1 MAMKITIEKLI
12 TVDESGMPKAPSVR
26 QLLDKDVLALY
37 SRDNTPDKR
46 RYLGE
51 CGVIYY
57 LGDPKSPAKQK
68 GLSDAE
74 CLQEAIENFNLDRNY
89 KPDALVIKLIRKYYE
104 QNITKAGVTIENL
117 QKALH
122 LTDLACSK
130 IIDILN
136 EKLRNGINNDDIPIT
151 LTSIDSLNKRIEDI
165 PKLSKA
171 LTAAYENLRNEEE
184 TQTARGGVTI
194 LSSMD
199 ADEDI

>member
-1 MAMKITIEKLI
+1 MKLTIEKLI

-46 RYLGE
+46 RYLGD

-57 LGDPKSPAKQK
+57 LGDPKSPVRQQ
-68 GLSDAE
+68 GLSDSE
-74 CLQEAIENFNLDRNY
+74 CLKEAIDNFNLDLNY
-89 KPDALVIKLIRKYYE
+89 KPDELVVKLIRRYYQ

-117 QKALH
+117 QRALH
-122 LTDLACSK
+122 LSDLACNK
-130 IIDILN
+130 ILDLLN
-136 EKLRNGINNDDIPIT
+136 QKMRGDVAEGDIPTI
-151 LTSIDSLNKRIEDI
+151 LASIDSLTKRIEDM

-171 LTAAYENLRNEEE
+171 LTQAYENLRDEEE
-184 TQTARGGVTI
+184 TQTARGGTVI

-199 ADEDI
+199 ADEDF

>member
-1 MAMKITIEKLI
+1 MKIVIEKLI
-12 TVDESGMPKAPSVR
+12 TVDESGMPKAPNVR
-26 QLLDKDVLALY
+26 QLLDKDVLSLY

-46 RYLGE
+46 RYIAE

-57 LGDPKSPAKQK
+57 IGDPKSPAKQK
-68 GLSDAE
+68 GLSDTEA
-74 CLQEAIENFNLDRNY
+74 LKEAIENFNLPKDY
-89 KPDALVIKLIRKYYE
+89 KPDALVTKLIKKYYE

-122 LTDLACSK
+122 LTDLACNK

-136 EKLRNGINNDDIPIT
+136 SKLRGEILEADVPTILVT
-151 LTSIDSLNKRIEDI
+151 IDGLNKRIEDI

-171 LTAAYENLRNEEE
+171 LITAYENLRDEEE

-199 ADEDI
+199 ADEDF

>member
-1 MAMKITIEKLI
+1 MKLTIEKLI

-46 RYLGE
+46 RYIGE

-57 LGDPKSPAKQK
+57 LGDPKSPARQQ
-68 GLSDAE
+68 GLSDSE
-74 CLQEAIENFNLDRNY
+74 CLKEAIENFNLDKDY
-89 KPDALVIKLIRKYYE
+89 KPDDLVLRITKKYYN

-117 QKALH
+117 QRALH
-122 LTDLACSK
+122 LSDLACNK
-130 IIDILN
+130 ILDILN
-136 EKLRNGINNDDIPIT
+136 AKMHSDINESDIPVL
-151 LTSIDSLNKRIEDI
+151 LTSIDSLTKRIEDI

-171 LTAAYENLRNEEE
+171 LTQAYENLRDEEE
-184 TQTARGGVTI
+184 TQIARGGVTI

-199 ADEDI
+199 ADEDF

>member
-1 MAMKITIEKLI
+1 MKIVIEKLI

-26 QLLDKDVLALY
+26 QLLDKDILTLY

-46 RYLGE
+46 KYLAE

-68 GLSDAE
+68 GLSDTEA
-74 CLQEAIENFNLDRNY
+74 LKEAIENFNLDKNY
-89 KPDALVIKLIRKYYE
+89 QPDALVVKLIRKYYE

-122 LTDLACSK
+122 LTDLACNK
-130 IIDILN
+130 IIDKLN
-136 EKLRNGINNDDIPIT
+136 SKLRSEINDDDVPSI
-151 LTSIDSLNKRIEDI
+151 LTSVDSLTRRIEDI

-171 LTAAYENLRNEEE
+171 LITAYENLRDEEE
-184 TQTARGGVTI
+184 TQTARGGINI

-199 ADEDI
+199 ADEDY

>member
-1 MAMKITIEKLI
+1 MKLVIEKLI

-26 QLLDKDVLALY
+26 QLLDKDILALY

-46 RYLGE
+46 KYLAE

-68 GLSDAE
+68 GLSDSEA
-74 CLQEAIENFNLDRNY
+74 LKEAIENFNLDKNY
-89 KPDALVIKLIRKYYE
+89 QPDVLVVRLIRKYYE

-122 LTDLACSK
+122 LTDLACNK
-130 IIDILN
+130 ILDMLN
-136 EKLRNGINNDDIPIT
+136 SKLRSEIADADVPAI
-151 LTSIDSLNKRIEDI
+151 LTSVDSLTKRIEDI

-171 LTAAYENLRNEEE
+171 LVTAYENLRDEEE

-199 ADEDI
+199 ADEDF

>member
-1 MAMKITIEKLI
+1 MKIVIEKLI

-46 RYLGE
+46 KYLAE

-68 GLSDAE
+68 GLSDEE
-74 CLQEAIENFNLDRNY
+74 CLKEAIENFNLPNDY
-89 KPDALVIKLIRKYYE
+89 VPDALVVKLIRKYYE

-122 LTDLACSK
+122 LTDLVCTK
-130 IIDILN
+130 IVDMLN
-136 EKLRNGINNDDIPIT
+136 RKLRTEMADADVAT
-151 LTSIDSLNKRIEDI
+151 VLTQVDGLNKRIEDI
-165 PKLSKA
+165 PRLSKA
-171 LTAAYENLRNEEE
+171 LTLAYENLRDEEE
-184 TQTARGGVTI
+184 TQMARGGTTI

>member
-1 MAMKITIEKLI
+1 MKIVIEKLI

-46 RYLGE
+46 KYLAE

-68 GLSDAE
+68 GLSDEE
-74 CLQEAIENFNLDRNY
+74 CLKEAIENFNLPNDY
-89 KPDALVIKLIRKYYE
+89 VPDALVIKLIRKYYE

-122 LTDLACSK
+122 LTDLVCNK
-130 IIDILN
+130 IVDMLN
-136 EKLRNGINNDDIPIT
+136 RKLRTEMADADVVT
-151 LTSIDSLNKRIEDI
+151 VLTQVDGLNKRIEDI
-165 PKLSKA
+165 PRLSKA
-171 LTAAYENLRNEEE
+171 LTLAYENLRDEEE
-184 TQTARGGVTI
+184 TQTARGGTTI

>member
-1 MAMKITIEKLI
+1 MKITIEKLI

-26 QLLDKDVLALY
+26 QLLDKDVLSLY

-46 RYLGE
+46 RYIAE

-57 LGDPKSPAKQK
+57 LGDPKSPVRQQ
-68 GLSDAE
+68 GLSDSE
-74 CLQEAIENFNLDRNY
+74 CLKEAIENFNLDSNY
-89 KPDALVIKLIRKYYE
+89 KPDELVLRIIHKYYN

-122 LTDLACSK
+122 LTDLVCNK
-130 IIDILN
+130 VLDILN
-136 EKLRNGINNDDIPIT
+136 TKLRSGIAEGDIPT
-151 LTSIDSLNKRIEDI
+151 LMTSIDGVTKRIEDI

-171 LTAAYENLRNEEE
+171 LTQAYENLRDEEE
-184 TQTARGGVTI
+184 SQTARGGVTV

-199 ADEDI
+199 ADEDF

>member
-1 MAMKITIEKLI
+1 MKITIEKLI

-46 RYLGE
+46 KYIAE

-57 LGDPKSPAKQK
+57 LGDPKSPPKQK
-68 GLSDAE
+68 GLSDEE
-74 CLQEAIENFNLDRNY
+74 CLKEAIDNFNLDKTY
-89 KPDALVIKLIRKYYE
+89 TPDALVVKLIRKYYE

-122 LTDLACSK
+122 LTDLACNK
-130 IIDILN
+130 IVDMLN
-136 EKLRNGINNDDIPIT
+136 KKLRSELADADIT
-151 LTSIDSLNKRIEDI
+151 TVLAQIDGLNKRIEDI

-171 LTAAYENLRNEEE
+171 LTLAYENLRDEEE
-184 TQTARGGVTI
+184 TQTARGGITI

>member
-1 MAMKITIEKLI
+1 MKLTIEKLI

-46 RYLGE
+46 RYLGD

-57 LGDPKSPAKQK
+57 LGDPKSPVRQQ
-68 GLSDAE
+68 GLSDSE
-74 CLQEAIENFNLDRNY
+74 CLKEAIDNFNLDVNY
-89 KPDALVIKLIRKYYE
+89 KPDELVLKLIRRYYQ

-117 QKALH
+117 QRALH
-122 LTDLACSK
+122 ISDLACNK
-130 IIDILN
+130 ILDLLNKKMREDIV
-136 EKLRNGINNDDIPIT
+136 EGDIPT
-151 LTSIDSLNKRIEDI
+151 VLASIDSLTKRIEDI

-171 LTAAYENLRNEEE
+171 LTQAYENLRDEEE
-184 TQTARGGVTI
+184 TQTARGGSVI

-199 ADEDI
+199 ADEDF

>member
-1 MAMKITIEKLI
+1 MKLTIEKLI

-46 RYLGE
+46 RYLGD

-57 LGDPKSPAKQK
+57 LGDPKSPVRQQ
-68 GLSDAE
+68 GLSDSE
-74 CLQEAIENFNLDRNY
+74 CLKEAIDNFNLDLNY
-89 KPDALVIKLIRKYYE
+89 KPDELVVKLIRRYYQ

-117 QKALH
+117 QRALH
-122 LTDLACSK
+122 LSDLACNK
-130 IIDILN
+130 ILDLLN
-136 EKLRNGINNDDIPIT
+136 RKMRGDVAEGDIPTI
-151 LTSIDSLNKRIEDI
+151 LASIDSLTKRIEDM

-171 LTAAYENLRNEEE
+171 LTQAYENLRDEEE
-184 TQTARGGVTI
+184 TQTARGGTVI

-199 ADEDI
+199 ADEDF

>member
-1 MAMKITIEKLI
+1 MKLTIEKLI

-46 RYLGE
+46 RYLGD

-57 LGDPKSPAKQK
+57 LGDPKSPVRQQ
-68 GLSDAE
+68 GLSDSE
-74 CLQEAIENFNLDRNY
+74 CLKEAIDNFNLDANY
-89 KPDALVIKLIRKYYE
+89 KPDELVVKLIHRYYQ

-117 QKALH
+117 QRALH
-122 LTDLACSK
+122 ISDLACNK
-130 IIDILN
+130 ILDLLNTKMRGDIA
-136 EKLRNGINNDDIPIT
+136 EGDIPT
-151 LTSIDSLNKRIEDI
+151 VLASIDSLTKRIEDM

-171 LTAAYENLRNEEE
+171 LTQAYENLRDEEE
-184 TQTARGGVTI
+184 TQTARGGTVI

-199 ADEDI
+199 ADEDF

>member
-1 MAMKITIEKLI
+1 MKLTIEKLI

-46 RYLGE
+46 RYLGD

-57 LGDPKSPAKQK
+57 LGDPKSPVRQQ
-68 GLSDAE
+68 GLSDSE
-74 CLQEAIENFNLDRNY
+74 CLKEAIDNFNLDLNY
-89 KPDALVIKLIRKYYE
+89 KPDELVVKLIHRYYQ

-117 QKALH
+117 QRALH
-122 LTDLACSK
+122 LSDLACNK
-130 IIDILN
+130 ILDLLN
-136 EKLRNGINNDDIPIT
+136 RKMRGDVAEGDIPTI
-151 LTSIDSLNKRIEDI
+151 LASIDSLTKRIEDM

-171 LTAAYENLRNEEE
+171 LTQAYENLRDEEE
-184 TQTARGGVTI
+184 TQTARGGTVI

-199 ADEDI
+199 ADEDF

>member
-1 MAMKITIEKLI
+1 MKLTIEKLI

-46 RYLGE
+46 RYLGD

-57 LGDPKSPAKQK
+57 LGDPKSPVRQQ
-68 GLSDAE
+68 GLSDSE
-74 CLQEAIENFNLDRNY
+74 CLKEAINNFNLDLNY
-89 KPDALVIKLIRKYYE
+89 KPDELVVKLIRRYYQ

-117 QKALH
+117 QRALH
-122 LTDLACSK
+122 ISDLACNK
-130 IIDILN
+130 ILDLLNAKMRGDIA
-136 EKLRNGINNDDIPIT
+136 EGDIPT
-151 LTSIDSLNKRIEDI
+151 VLASIDSLTKRIEDM

-171 LTAAYENLRNEEE
+171 LTQAYENLRDEEE
-184 TQTARGGVTI
+184 TQTARGGTVI

-199 ADEDI
+199 ADEDF

>member
-1 MAMKITIEKLI
+1 MKITIEKLI

-26 QLLDKDVLALY
+26 QLLDKDVLSLY

-46 RYLGE
+46 RYIAE

-57 LGDPKSPAKQK
+57 LGDPKSPARQK

-74 CLQEAIENFNLDRNY
+74 CLKEAIENFNLNSDY
-89 KPDALVIKLIRKYYE
+89 KPDDLVLRIVHKYYE

-117 QKALH
+117 QRALH
-122 LTDLACSK
+122 LTDLVCNK
-130 IIDILN
+130 VLDVLN
-136 EKLRNGINNDDIPIT
+136 TKLRSGILEADIPT
-151 LTSIDSLNKRIEDI
+151 LMTSIDGVTKRIEDI

-171 LTAAYENLRNEEE
+171 LTQAYENLRDEEE
-184 TQTARGGVTI
+184 SQTARGGVAI

-199 ADEDI
+199 ADEDF

>member
-1 MAMKITIEKLI
+1 MKITIEKLI

-26 QLLDKDVLALY
+26 QLLDKDVLSLY

-46 RYLGE
+46 RYIAE

-57 LGDPKSPAKQK
+57 LGDPKSPVRQQ
-68 GLSDAE
+68 GLSDSE
-74 CLQEAIENFNLDRNY
+74 CLKEAIENFNLDSNY
-89 KPDALVIKLIRKYYE
+89 KPDELVLRIIHKYYN

-122 LTDLACSK
+122 LTDLVCNK
-130 IIDILN
+130 VLDILN
-136 EKLRNGINNDDIPIT
+136 TKLRSGIAEGDIPT
-151 LTSIDSLNKRIEDI
+151 LMTSIDGVTKRIEDI

-171 LTAAYENLRNEEE
+171 LTQAYENLRDEEE
-184 TQTARGGVTI
+184 SQTARGGITV

-199 ADEDI
+199 ADEDF

>member
-1 MAMKITIEKLI
+1 MKITIEKLI

-37 SRDNTPDKR
+37 ARDNTPDKR
-46 RYLGE
+46 KYLAE

-57 LGDPKSPAKQK
+57 LGDPKSPTKQK
-68 GLSDAE
+68 GLSDEE
-74 CLQEAIENFNLDRNY
+74 CLKEAIDNFNLPRDY
-89 KPDALVIKLIRKYYE
+89 VPDALVVKLIRKYYE

-122 LTDLACSK
+122 LTDLVCTK
-130 IIDILN
+130 IVDMLN
-136 EKLRNGINNDDIPIT
+136 KKLRGELADADVAT
-151 LTSIDSLNKRIEDI
+151 VLTQVDGLNKRIEDI

-171 LTAAYENLRNEEE
+171 LTLAYENLRDEEE

-199 ADEDI
+199 ADEDV

>member
-1 MAMKITIEKLI
+1 MKITVEKLI

-46 RYLGE
+46 RYLAE

-57 LGDPKSPAKQK
+57 LGDPKSPARQK
-68 GLSDAE
+68 GLSDDE
-74 CLQEAIENFNLDRNY
+74 CLKEAIENFNLSKDY
-89 KPDALVIKLIRKYYE
+89 KPDALVVKLIRKYYE

-117 QKALH
+117 QRALH
-122 LTDLACSK
+122 LTDLVCNK
-130 IIDILN
+130 IIDLLN
-136 EKLRNGINNDDIPIT
+136 NKLRSDLTNDEIATT
-151 LTSIDSLNKRIEDI
+151 LNQVDSLNKRIEDI

-171 LTAAYENLRNEEE
+171 LTIAYENLRDEEE

-199 ADEDI
+199 ADEDF

>member
-1 MAMKITIEKLI
+1 MKLTIEKLI

-46 RYLGE
+46 RYLGD

-57 LGDPKSPAKQK
+57 LGDPKSPVRQQ
-68 GLSDAE
+68 GLSDSE
-74 CLQEAIENFNLDRNY
+74 CLKEAIDNFNLDVNY
-89 KPDALVIKLIRKYYE
+89 KPDELVVKLIHRYYQ

-117 QKALH
+117 QRALH
-122 LTDLACSK
+122 ISDLACNK
-130 IIDILN
+130 ILDLLNTKMRGDIA
-136 EKLRNGINNDDIPIT
+136 EGDIPT
-151 LTSIDSLNKRIEDI
+151 VLASIDSLTKRIEDM

-171 LTAAYENLRNEEE
+171 LTQAYENLRDEEE
-184 TQTARGGVTI
+184 TQTARGGTVI

-199 ADEDI
+199 ADEDF

>member
-1 MAMKITIEKLI
+1 MKITIEKLI

-46 RYLGE
+46 KYIAE

-57 LGDPKSPAKQK
+57 LGDPKSPPKQK
-68 GLSDAE
+68 GLSDEE
-74 CLQEAIENFNLDRNY
+74 CLKEAIDNFNLDKTY
-89 KPDALVIKLIRKYYE
+89 TPDILVVKLIRKYYE

-122 LTDLACSK
+122 LTDLACNK
-130 IIDILN
+130 IVDMLN
-136 EKLRNGINNDDIPIT
+136 KKLRSEIADADIAT
-151 LTSIDSLNKRIEDI
+151 VLAQIDGLNKRIEDI

-171 LTAAYENLRNEEE
+171 LTLAYENLRDEEE
-184 TQTARGGVTI
+184 TQTARGGITI

>member
-1 MAMKITIEKLI
+1 MKITIEKLI
-12 TVDESGMPKAPSVR
+12 TVDESGMPKAPSIR
-26 QLLDKDVLALY
+26 QLLDKDVLILY

-46 RYLGE
+46 RYLAE

-68 GLSDAE
+68 GLSDTEA
-74 CLQEAIENFNLDRNY
+74 LKEAIENFNLDKNY
-89 KPDALVIKLIRKYYE
+89 KPDALVVKLIRKYYE

-122 LTDLACSK
+122 LTDLACNK
-130 IIDILN
+130 ILDMLN
-136 EKLRNGINNDDIPIT
+136 NKLHSEINDSDIPAI
-151 LTSIDSLNKRIEDI
+151 LVSVDSLTRRIEDI

-171 LTAAYENLRNEEE
+171 LVTAYENLRDEEE

-199 ADEDI
+199 ADEDF

>member
-1 MAMKITIEKLI
+1 MKLTIEKLI

-46 RYLGE
+46 RYLGD

-57 LGDPKSPAKQK
+57 LGDPKSPVRQQ
-68 GLSDAE
+68 GLSDSE
-74 CLQEAIENFNLDRNY
+74 CLKEAIDNFNLDSNY
-89 KPDALVIKLIRKYYE
+89 KPDELVVKLIKRYYQ

-117 QKALH
+117 QRALH
-122 LTDLACSK
+122 ISDLACNK
-130 IIDILN
+130 ILDLLNAKMRGDIA
-136 EKLRNGINNDDIPIT
+136 EGDIPT
-151 LTSIDSLNKRIEDI
+151 VLASIDSLTKRIEDM

-171 LTAAYENLRNEEE
+171 LTQAYENLRDEEE
-184 TQTARGGVTI
+184 TQTARGGTVI

-199 ADEDI
+199 ADEDF

>member
-1 MAMKITIEKLI
+1 MKLTIEKLI

-46 RYLGE
+46 RYLGD

-57 LGDPKSPAKQK
+57 LGDPKSPVRQQ
-68 GLSDAE
+68 GLSDSE
-74 CLQEAIENFNLDRNY
+74 CLKEAIDNFNLDVNY
-89 KPDALVIKLIRKYYE
+89 KPDELVVKLIRRYYQ

-117 QKALH
+117 QRALH
-122 LTDLACSK
+122 ISDLACNK
-130 IIDILN
+130 ILDLLNAKMRGDIA
-136 EKLRNGINNDDIPIT
+136 EGDIPT
-151 LTSIDSLNKRIEDI
+151 VLASIDSLTKRIEDM

-171 LTAAYENLRNEEE
+171 LTQAYENLRDEEE
-184 TQTARGGVTI
+184 TQTARGGTVI

-199 ADEDI
+199 ADEDF

>member
-1 MAMKITIEKLI
+1 MKIVIEKLI

-46 RYLGE
+46 KYFAE

-68 GLSDAE
+68 GLSDEE
-74 CLQEAIENFNLDRNY
+74 CLKEAIENFNLPRDY
-89 KPDALVIKLIRKYYE
+89 MPDALVIKLIRKYYE

-122 LTDLACSK
+122 LTDLVCTK
-130 IIDILN
+130 IVDMLN
-136 EKLRNGINNDDIPIT
+136 KKLRTEIADADVVTVLNQVDG
-151 LTSIDSLNKRIEDI
+151 LNKRIEDI
-165 PKLSKA
+165 PRLSKA
-171 LTAAYENLRNEEE
+171 LTLAYENLRDEEE
-184 TQTARGGVTI
+184 TQTARGGTTI

-199 ADEDI
+199 ADEDF

>member
-1 MAMKITIEKLI
+1 MKIEIEKLI
-12 TVDESGMPKAPSVR
+12 TVDESGMPKAPSIR
-26 QLLDKDVLALY
+26 QLLDKDVLTLY

-46 RYLGE
+46 KYLAE

-68 GLSDAE
+68 GLSDTE
-74 CLQEAIENFNLDRNY
+74 SLKEAIENFNLDKNY
-89 KPDALVIKLIRKYYE
+89 KPDALVVRLIRKYYE

-122 LTDLACSK
+122 LTDLACNK
-130 IIDILN
+130 ILDILN
-136 EKLRNGINNDDIPIT
+136 NKLHSEISDADIPTI
-151 LTSIDSLNKRIEDI
+151 LTSIDSLTKRIEDI
-165 PKLSKA
+165 PKLSKS
-171 LTAAYENLRNEEE
+171 LVTAYENLRDEEE

-199 ADEDI
+199 ADEDF

>member
-1 MAMKITIEKLI
+1 MKITIEKLI

-37 SRDNTPDKR
+37 ARDNTPDKR
-46 RYLGE
+46 KYLAE

-57 LGDPKSPAKQK
+57 LGDPKSPTKQK
-68 GLSDAE
+68 GLSDEE
-74 CLQEAIENFNLDRNY
+74 CLKEAIDNFNLPRDY
-89 KPDALVIKLIRKYYE
+89 VPDALVVKLIRKYYE

-122 LTDLACSK
+122 LTDLVCTK
-130 IIDILN
+130 IVDMLN
-136 EKLRNGINNDDIPIT
+136 RKLRGELADADVAT
-151 LTSIDSLNKRIEDI
+151 VLTQVDGLNKRIEDI

-171 LTAAYENLRNEEE
+171 LTLAYENLRDEEE
-184 TQTARGGVTI
+184 TQIARGGVAI

>member
-1 MAMKITIEKLI
+1 MKITIEKLI

-26 QLLDKDVLALY
+26 QLLDKDVLSLY

-46 RYLGE
+46 RYIAE

-57 LGDPKSPAKQK
+57 LGDPKSPVRQQ
-68 GLSDAE
+68 GLSDSE
-74 CLQEAIENFNLDRNY
+74 CLKEAIENFNLDSNY
-89 KPDALVIKLIRKYYE
+89 KPDELVLRIIHKYYN

-117 QKALH
+117 LRALH
-122 LTDLACSK
+122 ITDLVCNK
-130 IIDILN
+130 VLDILN
-136 EKLRNGINNDDIPIT
+136 TKLRSGIMDDDIPT
-151 LTSIDSLNKRIEDI
+151 LMNNIDGVTKRIEDI

-171 LTAAYENLRNEEE
+171 LTQAYENLRDEEE

-199 ADEDI
+199 ADEDF

>member
-1 MAMKITIEKLI
+1 MKLTIEKLI

-46 RYLGE
+46 RYLGD

-57 LGDPKSPAKQK
+57 LGDPKSPVRQQ
-68 GLSDAE
+68 GLSDSE
-74 CLQEAIENFNLDRNY
+74 CLKEAIDNFNLDLNY
-89 KPDALVIKLIRKYYE
+89 KPDELVVKLIRRYYQ

-117 QKALH
+117 QRALH
-122 LTDLACSK
+122 ISDLACNK
-130 IIDILN
+130 ILDLLNAKMRGDIA
-136 EKLRNGINNDDIPIT
+136 EGDIPT
-151 LTSIDSLNKRIEDI
+151 VLASIDSLTKRIEDM

-171 LTAAYENLRNEEE
+171 LTQAYENLRDEEE
-184 TQTARGGVTI
+184 TQTARGGTVI

-199 ADEDI
+199 ADEDF

>member
-1 MAMKITIEKLI
+1 MKITIEKLI
-12 TVDESGMPKAPSVR
+12 TVDESGMPKAPSIR
-26 QLLDKDVLALY
+26 QLLDKDVLTLY

-46 RYLGE
+46 KYLAE

-68 GLSDAE
+68 GLSDTEA
-74 CLQEAIENFNLDRNY
+74 LKEAIENYNLDKNY
-89 KPDALVIKLIRKYYE
+89 QPDALVVRLIRKYYE

-122 LTDLACSK
+122 LTDLACNK
-130 IIDILN
+130 ILDMLN
-136 EKLRNGINNDDIPIT
+136 NKLRSEINEADIPAV
-151 LTSIDSLNKRIEDI
+151 LTSVDSLTRRIEDI

-171 LTAAYENLRNEEE
+171 LITAYENLRDEEE

-199 ADEDI
+199 ADEDF